1 MEWHSNDL
9 ERLEQKVRHV
19 HGFRLAVDAFGETND
34 RIPIGRN
41 HQDDGVRRQTN
52 FDVFRRLGI
61 SAPERL
67 NFSVEVLSDILR
79 QMMRL
84 ISPMRERFWLLA
96 LIVATTCIAPLTSHA
111 QASSKA
117 PAAGGSETAERGIAL
132 ASKGL
137 CKEALPLLKKAAQV
151 TNKDLKYDVL
161 MSTARC
167 AMSLD
172 QTDIAVRALLELNR
186 AFPHDPEVLFNV
198 THYYSD
204 LASRASQELA
214 ASAPTSAQAEQLE
227 AESLESQGDLDKAAT
242 EYRKILEQYP
252 QRRGIHYRLGR
263 LLLSKNPPDVE
274 NAKKELNEELKSD
287 PNNAA
292 AEFILGETARQAGEW
307 DEAVGHFSRASKID
321 AGFQE
326 AYLAL
331 GMSLN
336 SAGRFPDA
344 VAPLETYVKM
354 QPGDPA
360 GHYQLGTAYA
370 RTGHMQEAQREMA
383 LQQQTAAKSPSPSAQ
398 P

>member
-1 MEWHSNDL
+1 MK
-9 ERLEQKVRHV
+9 R
-19 HGFRLAVDAFGETND
+19 
-34 RIPIGRN
+34 
-41 HQDDGVRRQTN
+41 GVQ
-52 FDVFRRLGI
+52 LG
-61 SAPERL
+61 
-67 NFSVEVLSDILR
+67 FSVGTLSDILR
-79 QMMRL
+79 QTVCL
-84 ISPMRERFWLLA
+84 IFLMRERFRLLA
-96 LIVATTCIAPLTSHA
+96 LIASMTCIAPLTIQG
-111 QASSKA
+111 QASSKT
-117 PAAGGSETAERGIAL
+117 PSAGGSETAERGISL

-137 CKEALPLLKKAAQV
+137 CKEALPLLKKSPQV
-151 TNKDLKYDVL
+151 ADKDLKYDVL

-172 QTDIAVRALLELNR
+172 QTDTAVRALLELNR
-186 AFPHDPEVLFNV
+186 TFPRDPEVLFNT

-227 AESLESQGDLDKAAT
+227 AESLESQGDFDKAAT

-263 LLLSKNPPDVE
+263 LLLSKTPPDVE
-274 NAKKELNEELKSD
+274 NAKKELNEELKAD

-292 AEFILGETARQAGEW
+292 AEFVLGETARQAGEW
-307 DEAVGHFSRASKID
+307 DDAVAHFSRASKID
-321 AGFQE
+321 VGFQE

-336 SAGRFPDA
+336 SAGRFADA
-344 VAPLETYVKM
+344 VSPLETYVKL
-354 QPGDPA
+354 QPADPA

-370 RTGHMQEAQREMA
+370 RTGHKQEAQREMA
-383 LQQQTAAKSPSPSAQ
+383 LQQQTAAKSSSASSQ

>member
-1 MEWHSNDL
+1 MHL
-9 ERLEQKVRHV
+9 TL
-19 HGFRLAVDAFGETND
+19 
-34 RIPIGRN
+34 
-41 HQDDGVRRQTN
+41 
-52 FDVFRRLGI
+52 
-61 SAPERL
+61 
-67 NFSVEVLSDILR
+67 
-79 QMMRL
+79 
-84 ISPMRERFWLLA
+84 PMPKRFWLLT
-96 LIVATTCIAPLTSHA
+96 LVLATTCSVPPTTRG

-117 PAAGGSETAERGIAL
+117 PAAGGTETAERGINF

-137 CKEALPLLKKAAQV
+137 CKDALPLLRKSAQLADK
-151 TNKDLKYDVL
+151 NLKYDVL

-172 QTDIAVRALLELNR
+172 QTDTAVKALLELNR
-186 AFPHDPEVLFNV
+186 EFPRDPEVLFN
-198 THYYSD
+198 TAHYYSD

-274 NAKKELNEELKSD
+274 DAKKELNEELKAD

-292 AEFILGETARQAGEW
+292 AEFVLGETARQAGEW
-307 DEAVGHFSRASKID
+307 DDAVRHFSKASKID
-321 AGFQE
+321 SGFQE

-336 SAGRFPDA
+336 SAGRFAEA

-370 RTGHMQEAQREMA
+370 RTGHKQEAQREMA
-383 LQQQTAAKSPSPSAQ
+383 LQQQTAAKNPSAPSQ

>member
-1 MEWHSNDL
+1 
-9 ERLEQKVRHV
+9 VR
-19 HGFRLAVDAFGETND
+19 GSFSIDA
-34 RIPIGRN
+34 
-41 HQDDGVRRQTN
+41 
-52 FDVFRRLGI
+52 L
-61 SAPERL
+61 SA
-67 NFSVEVLSDILR
+67 ILR
-79 QMMRL
+79 QTVCVL
-84 ISPMRERFWLLA
+84 FVMRERSWFLA
-96 LIVATTCIAPLTSHA
+96 LLFATTCIAPLKTHGQVSSKVPA
-111 QASSKA
+111 ASS
-117 PAAGGSETAERGIAL
+117 SETAERGIAL

-137 CKEALPLLKKAAQV
+137 CNDALPLLRKASQV

-172 QTDIAVRALLELNR
+172 QTDTAVKALLELNR
-186 AFPHDPEVLFNV
+186 VFPHDPEVLFNI

-263 LLLSKNPPDVE
+263 LLLSTNPPDVE

-292 AEFILGETARQAGEW
+292 AEFVLGETARQAGEW
-307 DEAVGHFSRASKID
+307 DDAVGHFSRASKID

-336 SAGRFPDA
+336 SAGRFADA
-344 VAPLETYVKM
+344 VAPLETYVKL

-370 RTGHMQEAQREMA
+370 RTGHKQEAQREMA
-383 LQQQTAAKSPSPSAQ
+383 LQQQTAAKSPSASSQ

>member
-1 MEWHSNDL
+1 
-9 ERLEQKVRHV
+9 
-19 HGFRLAVDAFGETND
+19 
-34 RIPIGRN
+34 
-41 HQDDGVRRQTN
+41 
-52 FDVFRRLGI
+52 
-61 SAPERL
+61 
-67 NFSVEVLSDILR
+67 
-79 QMMRL
+79 
-84 ISPMRERFWLLA
+84 MRERFRLLA
-96 LIVATTCIAPLTSHA
+96 LVIATTCIAPLTTHG
-111 QASSKA
+111 QTSSKA
-117 PAAGGSETAERGIAL
+117 LSATGSEAERGINL

-137 CKEALPLLKKAAQV
+137 CKAALPLLKKSTQV
-151 TNKDLKYDVL
+151 PDKDLKYNVL

-172 QTDIAVRALLELNR
+172 QTDTVVRALLELNH
-186 AFPHDPEVLFNV
+186 AFPRDPEVLFN
-198 THYYSD
+198 TAHYYSD

-227 AESLESQGDLDKAAT
+227 AESLESQGDLDKAAA

-274 NAKKELNEELKSD
+274 SAKKELNEELKSD

-292 AEFILGETARQAGEW
+292 AEFVLGETARQAGEW
-307 DEAVGHFSRASKID
+307 DEAVAHFSRASKID

-336 SAGRFPDA
+336 SAGRFADA
-344 VAPLETYVKM
+344 VTPLETYVTM

-370 RTGHMQEAQREMA
+370 RTGHKQEAQREMA
-383 LQQQTAAKSPSPSAQ
+383 LQQQTAAKTPSAPSQ

>member
-1 MEWHSNDL
+1 MYL
-9 ERLEQKVRHV
+9 IALMRKRLE
-19 HGFRLAVDAFGETND
+19 LLT
-34 RIPIGRN
+34 
-41 HQDDGVRRQTN
+41 
-52 FDVFRRLGI
+52 L
-61 SAPERL
+61 
-67 NFSVEVLSDILR
+67 IL
-79 QMMRL
+79 
-84 ISPMRERFWLLA
+84 
-96 LIVATTCIAPLTSHA
+96 ATTCSVPLTTHG
-111 QASSKA
+111 QASPKA
-117 PAAGGSETAERGIAL
+117 SAGTSETAERGIAL

-137 CKEALPLLKKAAQV
+137 CREALPLLKKSAQI
-151 TNKDLKYDVL
+151 TDRDLKYDVL

-172 QTDIAVRALLELNR
+172 QTDTAVRALLELNR
-186 AFPHDPEVLFNV
+186 EFPRDPEVLFNA

-227 AESLESQGDLDKAAT
+227 AESLESQGELDKAAM

-252 QRRGIHYRLGR
+252 RRRGIHYRLGR

-274 NAKKELNEELKSD
+274 NAKKELKEELKAD
-287 PNNAA
+287 PNNGA
-292 AEFILGETARQAGEW
+292 AEFALGETARQAGEW
-307 DEAVGHFSRASKID
+307 DEAIGHFSRASKID

-336 SAGRFPDA
+336 SAGRFADA

-354 QPGDPA
+354 QPADPA

-370 RTGHMQEAQREMA
+370 RTGHKQEAQREMA
-383 LQQQTAAKSPSPSAQ
+383 LQQQTAAKSPGASSQ

>member
-1 MEWHSNDL
+1 M
-9 ERLEQKVRHV
+9 
-19 HGFRLAVDAFGETND
+19 
-34 RIPIGRN
+34 
-41 HQDDGVRRQTN
+41 
-52 FDVFRRLGI
+52 
-61 SAPERL
+61 
-67 NFSVEVLSDILR
+67 LSDILR
-79 QMMRL
+79 QTMYLIALMRKRLELLTL
-84 ISPMRERFWLLA
+84 IL
-96 LIVATTCIAPLTSHA
+96 ATTCSVPLTTHG
-111 QASSKA
+111 QASPKA
-117 PAAGGSETAERGIAL
+117 SAGTSETAERGIAL

-137 CKEALPLLKKAAQV
+137 CREALPLLKKSAQI
-151 TNKDLKYDVL
+151 TDRDLKYDVL

-172 QTDIAVRALLELNR
+172 QTDTAVRALLELNR
-186 AFPHDPEVLFNV
+186 EFPRDPEVLFNA

-227 AESLESQGDLDKAAT
+227 AESLESQGELDKAAM

-252 QRRGIHYRLGR
+252 RRRGIHYRLGR

-274 NAKKELNEELKSD
+274 NAKKELKEELKAD
-287 PNNAA
+287 PNNGA
-292 AEFILGETARQAGEW
+292 AEFALGETARQAGEW
-307 DEAVGHFSRASKID
+307 DEAIGHFSRASKID

-336 SAGRFPDA
+336 SAGRFADA

-354 QPGDPA
+354 QPADPA

-370 RTGHMQEAQREMA
+370 RTGHKQEAQREMA
-383 LQQQTAAKSPSPSAQ
+383 LQQQTAAKSPAASSQ

>member
-1 MEWHSNDL
+1 M
-9 ERLEQKVRHV
+9 
-19 HGFRLAVDAFGETND
+19 
-34 RIPIGRN
+34 
-41 HQDDGVRRQTN
+41 
-52 FDVFRRLGI
+52 
-61 SAPERL
+61 
-67 NFSVEVLSDILR
+67 LSDILR
-79 QMMRL
+79 QTMYLIALMRKRIELLTL
-84 ISPMRERFWLLA
+84 IL
-96 LIVATTCIAPLTSHA
+96 ATTCSVPLITHG
-111 QASSKA
+111 QASPKA
-117 PAAGGSETAERGIAL
+117 SAGTPETAERGISL

-137 CKEALPLLKKAAQV
+137 CKDALPLLKKSAQI
-151 TNKDLKYDVL
+151 TDKNLKYDVL

-172 QTDIAVRALLELNR
+172 QTDTAVRTLLELNR
-186 AFPHDPEVLFNV
+186 AFPRDPEVLFN
-198 THYYSD
+198 TAHYYSD

-263 LLLSKNPPDVE
+263 LLLSKSPPDVE
-274 NAKKELNEELKSD
+274 NARKELNEELKSD

-292 AEFILGETARQAGEW
+292 AEFVLGETARQAGEW
-307 DEAVGHFSRASKID
+307 EEAIGRFSRASKID

-336 SAGRFPDA
+336 SAGRFADA

-370 RTGHMQEAQREMA
+370 RTGNKQEAQREMA
-383 LQQQTAAKSPSPSAQ
+383 LQQQTAARRPSASSQ

>member
-1 MEWHSNDL
+1 MLDAERYTSSSNL
-9 ERLEQKVRHV
+9 
-19 HGFRLAVDAFGETND
+19 FY
-34 RIPIGRN
+34 
-41 HQDDGVRRQTN
+41 
-52 FDVFRRLGI
+52 
-61 SAPERL
+61 
-67 NFSVEVLSDILR
+67 LSL
-79 QMMRL
+79 MRK
-84 ISPMRERFWLLA
+84 RVGLLT
-96 LIVATTCIAPLTSHA
+96 LFLATTCSVPLTTRG
-111 QASSKA
+111 QTSSR
-117 PAAGGSETAERGIAL
+117 PSAGSSETPEHGIAL

-137 CKEALPLLKKAAQV
+137 CKEALPLLKKSVQV
-151 TNKDLKYDVL
+151 SDKNLKYDVL

-172 QTDIAVRALLELNR
+172 QTDTAVRALLDLNR
-186 AFPHDPEVLFNV
+186 AFPHDPEVLFNS

-214 ASAPTSAQAEQLE
+214 ATAPTSAQAEQLE
-227 AESLESQGDLDKAAT
+227 AESLESQGDLDKAAG
-242 EYRKILEQYP
+242 EYRKILDQYP
-252 QRRGIHYRLGR
+252 QRRGVHYRLGR

-274 NAKKELNEELKSD
+274 NAKKELHEELKAD

-292 AEFILGETARQAGEW
+292 AEFVLGETARQAGEW
-307 DEAVGHFSRASKID
+307 DEAIGHFSRASKID
-321 AGFQE
+321 AGFEE

-336 SAGRFPDA
+336 SAGRFADA

-370 RTGHMQEAQREMA
+370 RTGHKQEAQREMA
-383 LQQQTAAKSPSPSAQ
+383 LQHQTAAKSPSASSQ